1 MGAVLKGPLVLA
13 FSKDDPGAAARVIKD
28 FAKAND
34 KLVTTNLSIGGAVL
48 SAKDLDKVASM
59 PTKEQALSQL
69 LGVIKAPIQKLV
81 ATIQAPQVKFVRT
94 VVAIRDRSRRLADS
108 FRFLKINLVLEI
120 SNGRFT

>member
-1 MGAVLKGPLVLA
+1 LVLA

-34 KLVTTNLSIGGAVL
+34 KLVTKGLSIGGEVL
-48 SAKDLDKVASM
+48 PAKDLEKVASL

-81 ATIQAPQVKFVRT
+81 ATIQAPSIKFVRT
-94 VVAIRDRSRRLADS
+94 VVAIRDQKQAA
-108 FRFLKINLVLEI
+108 
-120 SNGRFT
+120 G